1 MMLFYS
7 DYLLQKTNSV
17 KNILF
22 FFGQEC

>member
-1 MMLFYS
+1 MLFYS